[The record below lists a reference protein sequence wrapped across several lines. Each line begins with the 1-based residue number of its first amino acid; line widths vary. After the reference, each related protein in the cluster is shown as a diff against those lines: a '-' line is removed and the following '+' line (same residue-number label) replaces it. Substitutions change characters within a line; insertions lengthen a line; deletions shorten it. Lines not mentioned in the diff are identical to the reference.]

1 MKRLLPAYLAFVTA
15 SLIALTACQED
26 TPKGLGSEPDKA
38 KIIFV
43 NAAPNGAADPALARR
58 EIAIYPFY
66 NDVTFNN
73 FPIKFPWSNGYKAF
87 KPGTMTVRLDTAR
100 SIGNDPPGPNA
111 TVAQA
116 TFETQADVYYSVYA
130 IGTVQ
135 NTEAVVLTDDLSL
148 PTPGKAKVRIMN
160 FAPDA
165 GPVDLVITGGAP
177 SPVTLATNLGYKGV
191 KEFFE
196 IDPGRY
202 TMEVRAAGT
211 TTRVGGA
218 GGSRG
223 DILIEPNSCYSIW
236 TAGFVT
242 LPSTGITLPF
252 HAFNIRYHANRWSNP
267 LVQ

>member
-1 MKRLLPAYLAFVTA
+1 MKRLIHQYLAFLTA
-15 SLIALTACQED
+15 SLIVLTACEKE
-26 TPKGLGSEPDKA
+26 PAGLGSEPDKA

-43 NAAPNGAADPALARR
+43 NAAPNGATDPALARR

-66 NDVTFNN
+66 NEVTFNN

-87 KPGTMTVRLDTAR
+87 EPGTMTVRLDTAR

-111 TVAQA
+111 TVAQV

-130 IGTVQ
+130 VGTVQ
-135 NTEAVVLTDDLSL
+135 NVEALVLTDDLSL
-148 PTPGKAKVRIMN
+148 PTPGRAKVRIMN
-160 FAPDA
+160 FSPDA

-177 SPVTLATNLGYKGV
+177 SLVTLATNLQFKGV
-191 KEFFE
+191 QAFIE

-202 TMEVRAAGT
+202 TIEVRAAGT
-211 TTRVGGA
+211 TTRIGGA

-223 DILIEPNSCYSIW
+223 DVLIEPNSCYSIW
-236 TAGFVT
+236 TAGFQT
-242 LPSTGITLPF
+242 LPSSGVTLPF